1 MKSFS
6 VLTTDKIFFE
16 MFGGEE
22 KNTLTWQT
30 KFNFSWSYS
39 LKPSWIYSFDRLETY
54 HRQSQKLYSEWSFFF
69 FFFLPQNK
77 HLKCLP
83 QNYKNGKLGYIVFCQ
98 WAAYCKDCERVG
110 VKIKLIKILTWVRVM
125 TCSIN
130 YQIKNACKY
139 VLLENCK

>member
-30 KFNFSWSYS
+30 ESLILAEAIPLSLHEFILLIDWKHITGKARNFTVNG
-39 LKPSWIYSFDRLETY
+39 L
-54 HRQSQKLYSEWSFFF
+54 F